1 MKDDNGLRRLL
12 AYDELLREG
21 DAGMILVDRHEA

>member
-1 MKDDNGLRRLL
+1 MEGDNGLRRLL
-12 AYDELLREG
+12 ACDELLREG